1 MFHRFL
7 VVSNVHLKYSTDS
20 IPLDEP
26 TSYILLALGSL
37 GMLTQHVDPQRLGQ
51 TYWIII
57 PDRRLWIYILEMQH
71 WNALILECSS
81 MLETIQMSPSL
92 NIYCLCNLKDVS
104 FPSHCLCFH
113 ISKMKTW
120 IQWSLKPF
128 WPEVSESVWTKHA
141 LPRLLSLFHSN
152 INGKEVVTFW
162 MTSRLHSLLQVWKG
176 GWQSQ
181 SQAEEVDAN
190 LRRLSA

>member
-1 MFHRFL
+1 
-7 VVSNVHLKYSTDS
+7 
-20 IPLDEP
+20 
-26 TSYILLALGSL
+26 
-37 GMLTQHVDPQRLGQ
+37 
-51 TYWIII
+51 
-57 PDRRLWIYILEMQH
+57 
-71 WNALILECSS
+71 
-81 MLETIQMSPSL
+81 MLETIQRSPSL

-104 FPSHCLCFH
+104 FLSHCLCFH

-162 MTSRLHSLLQVWKG
+162 MTSRLHVLFCKSGKG
-176 GWQSQ
+176 GDSPKARQKKLMLTLGGCLSNFDP
-181 SQAEEVDAN
+181 AKTKEEQFFSNTQVILS
-190 LRRLSA
+190 LRRSLSLWSILWKIIASSLNYRSVKVSHSFKNIIWAKLKVCSKTFGIHGPVKISP